1 MRLGD
6 LLGAWRHR
14 RFQRRLA
21 APRLLRAFADAHPD
35 AFFVEIGS
43 NDGEQHDHLRPFIVG
58 RSWRGIMVEPVPH
71 VFERLR
77 RNYGAIERVTLE
89 NAAIA
94 DRDGTIPFFYP
105 AAETDLTGLPD
116 WYDGIGSLSRE
127 AVVGHARHIPDIEQ
141 RLVREEVEC
150 LTYASLCARH
160 GVARVDLLVIDT
172 EGHDREILRTLDLT
186 GQRPRLIVYEHFH
199 LSPHDRGDAREQLE
213 RAGYETLEEGFDTF
227 ALDPRDDALTSTF
240 RGLTPGV
247 PGVSTEDE
255 A

>member
-1 MRLGD
+1 
-6 LLGAWRHR
+6 
-14 RFQRRLA
+14 
-21 APRLLRAFADAHPD
+21 
-35 AFFVEIGS
+35 
-43 NDGEQHDHLRPFIVG
+43 
-58 RSWRGIMVEPVPH
+58 MVEPVPH

-77 RNYGAIERVTLE
+77 RNYGAIDRVTLE

-94 DRDGTIPFFYP
+94 DRDGTIPFYYP
-105 AAETDLTGLPD
+105 AAEADPTGLPD

-127 AVVGHARHIPDIEQ
+127 AVVGHARHIPDIER

-172 EGHDREILRTLDLT
+172 EGHDREFLRTLDLT
-186 GQRPRLIVYEHFH
+186 GERPRLIVYEHFH
-199 LSPHDRGDAREQLE
+199 LSPEDRSAARAQLE

-227 ALDPRDDALTSTF
+227 ALDPRDDALTTTF

-247 PGVSTEDE
+247 PGVSSEDE
-255 A
+255 PA

>member
-1 MRLGD
+1 VPN

-21 APRLLRAFADAHPD
+21 APRLLRAFADAYAD

-43 NDGEQHDHLRPFIVG
+43 NDGEQHDHLRPFILG
-58 RSWRGIMVEPVPH
+58 RAWRGIMVEPVPH
-71 VFERLR
+71 VFERLQ
-77 RNYGAIERVTLE
+77 RNYGAIGRVTLE

-105 AAETDLTGLPD
+105 VPEPDLTGLPD
-116 WYDGIGSLSRE
+116 WYDGIGSLARE
-127 AVVGHARHIPDIEQ
+127 AVVGHARHIPDIEA
-141 RLVREEVEC
+141 RVVRDEVEC

-160 GVARVDLLVIDT
+160 GIARVDLLVIDT
-172 EGHDREILRTLDLT
+172 EGHDREILRTLDLS
-186 GQRPRLIVYEHFH
+186 GERPRLIVYEHFH
-199 LSPHDRGDAREQLE
+199 LSPADRGAAREQLE

-227 ALDPRDDALTSTF
+227 ALDPLDDALTATF

-247 PGVSTEDE
+247 RGVSKDDE